1 VPPKRAKLQT
11 IVLAATKGGV
21 GKTTLAS
28 ALAVRAASD
37 GSRVALLDTD
47 PQRSL
52 ARWHE
57 LRGLPPNPKIIDV
70 DATTEALGLVRAQ
83 RWDYLIADTPP
94 AMLELIQAAIYI
106 ADFVV
111 IPLRPGAMDIEAVKD
126 VVYLSREEGKP
137 FAFLINQMPPQGFDR
152 LAIGARKYLEGVGPV
167 FKTQVGFRKSYV
179 SAMTLGKTGPELK
192 DGKAAGAEIDAVWGE
207 LQQFVRAHHER

>member
-1 VPPKRAKLQT
+1 MPPKRPKLQT

-28 ALAVRAASD
+28 ALAVRATAD

-57 LRGLPPNPKIIDV
+57 LRGMPPNPKIMDV
-70 DATTEALGLVRAQ
+70 DATTEAHGHVRAQ
-83 RWDYLIADTPP
+83 RSDYLVVDTPP
-94 AMLELIQAAIYI
+94 ALLDLIQAAIYI

-111 IPLRPGAMDIEAVKD
+111 IPLRPSAPDIEAVGD
-126 VVYLSREEGKP
+126 VVNLCNDEGKP
-137 FAFLINQMPPQGFDR
+137 FAFLINQMPAQGFDR
-152 LAIGARKYLEGVGPV
+152 LATGARKYLEDVGPI
-167 FKTQVGFRKSYV
+167 FRTQVGFRKSYV
-179 SAMTLGKTGPELK
+179 SAMTLGKSGPEMR
-192 DGKAAGAEIDAVWGE
+192 DKAAASEIDAAWTE
-207 LQQFVRAHHER
+207 LQKFAREHHGR